1 MPGTVL
7 GYDAESDGPCLC
19 GTCIPV
25 GNTDITV
32 VVNGWIGEGGMED
45 AMEAITRPH
54 LGWGQVVKDVFL
66 EGVKWSKQGPKEE

>member
-32 VVNGWIGEGGMED
+32 VVNG
-45 AMEAITRPH
+45 
-54 LGWGQVVKDVFL
+54 
-66 EGVKWSKQGPKEE
+66 